1 MCFLIMKKD
10 RNTFFNEA
18 NFSQASYMGTPNM
31 QPQMMPQNFGAPT
44 YSGSQAS
51 QSFYSGPVPMMQ
63 NNGGMPTDNISD
75 IESRM
80 SKIERQM
87 NRLDARISKLENKG
101 LMTTE
106 NYDNTTN
113 MYML

>member
-1 MCFLIMKKD
+1 MKKD

-18 NFSQASYMGTPNM
+18 NFSQSSYMGNPNM
-31 QPQMMPQNFGAPT
+31 PMNNMQGSMPA
-44 YSGSQAS
+44 YGSQAS
-51 QSFYSGPVPMMQ
+51 QSFYSGPVPMYQ
-63 NNGGMPTDNISD
+63 NQNGYMDTSD

-80 SKIERQM
+80 AKIERQI
-87 NRLDARISKLENKG
+87 NRLDARVSKLENKG